1 MKIYI
6 SGKITGME
14 AEAKVLFQQAE
25 DKLTALGYEV
35 VNPMKLP
42 HEHDKRWISYMIECL
57 IALKPCD
64 GIYLIDNWNNSRG
77 AIIEVREYIDNMDEK
92 DKECLI
98 LTENSLP

>member
-14 AEAKVLFQQAE
+14 VEAKVLFQQAE
-25 DKLTALGYEV
+25 DKLTAIGYEV

-42 HEHDKRWISYMIECL
+42 HEHDKEWMSYMIECL
-57 IALKPCD
+57 KALEPCD
-64 GIYLIDNWNNSRG
+64 CIYLIDNWSHSKG
-77 AIIEVREYIDNMDEK
+77 AICELAEYLNNMEQK

-98 LTENSLP
+98 